1 MPKQLN
7 QKFDLMNSH
16 LVSNKGRPYRFNSFL
31 QISRSNHFL
40 ILLISRLLM
49 YEEVI
54 NDKNKALLPFK

>member
-7 QKFDLMNSH
+7 QKFDVMNSH

-31 QISRSNHFL
+31 QISVSNHFL
-40 ILLISRLLM
+40 ILLISRLM

-54 NDKNKALLPFK
+54 NDNNKALLPFK